1 MKAVQGARSDFWL
14 LALALLLG
22 ALLLALF
29 LHDWIADVLVV
40 RGAYYVWLLGL
51 LFRSRPQMLYWML
64 PVICGVGIGIL
75 VLIGNIQQ
83 RVRFSP
89 PPVILGPASEWHE
102 WLDRASNQPFFR
114 KYLRRKLENLTRET
128 LQLEQPL
135 TSAFGRAITSASPPP
150 LPAEAQALFAVH
162 LPHSV
167 MDGEDTVGPWNPE
180 AVVEYLESTLEGTN
194 DC

>member
-1 MKAVQGARSDFWL
+1 MKRLLGARSGFWL
-14 LALALLLG
+14 LALALLVG
-22 ALLLALF
+22 ILLLVVF
-29 LHDWIADVLVV
+29 LHDWIVDALVV

-51 LFRSRPQMLYWML
+51 LLKSRPQMAYWML
-64 PVICGVGIGIL
+64 PVVCGIGIGIL
-75 VLIGNIQQ
+75 VFLGSFRQ
-83 RVRFSP
+83 RVRPSP
-89 PPVILGPASEWHE
+89 PPVMLGRAAEWHE

-135 TSAFGRAITSASPPP
+135 PFASGRAVLLASPPP
-150 LPAEAQALFAVH
+150 LPTEVQALFAAH

-167 MDGEDTVGPWNPE
+167 IDGEDTVGPWNPE
-180 AVVEYLESTLEGTN
+180 AVVEYLEFMLEGNN